1 MAFVLVTGAARGIG
15 LALVQA
21 HLARGDRVLASCRAP
36 SPELAASGAELL
48 DGVELT
54 EAAGVTRIMEAIG
67 ARAVDRAIL
76 SAGIL
81 RAESLDHLPAEDAA
95 ESVRE
100 QFEVNALAPLR
111 LAAAL
116 RGRLARGARIGVVS
130 SRMGSIGDNGSG
142 GYYGYRMSKA
152 ALNAGARSLAID
164 LAAQQAM
171 VFVLHPGFVKTAM
184 TGGRGDATPAQAAAG
199 LIERMDTLGAEH
211 SGTFWHAN
219 GTPLPW

>member
-36 SPELAASGAELL
+36 SPELAASGAEVL

>member
-1 MAFVLVTGAARGIG
+1 MAEVLVTAAARGIG

-21 HLARGDRVLASCRAP
+21 HVARGDRVLATCRAP
-36 SPELAASGAELL
+36 SPELAASGATML

-54 EAAGVTRIMEAIG
+54 EAAGIARIVQ
-67 ARAVDRAIL
+67 AVGDRRL
-76 SAGIL
+76 DRVMLNAGVL
-81 RAESLDHLPAEDAA
+81 RVESLDDLPAEDAA
-95 ESVRE
+95 ESVRD

-116 RGRLARGARIGVVS
+116 RGRLARGARIGVVT
-130 SRMGSIGDNGSG
+130 SRMGSIADNGSG

-152 ALNAGARSLAID
+152 ALNAGARSLSID
-164 LAAQQAM
+164 LAAQEAM
-171 VFVLHPGFVKTAM
+171 VFVLHPGFVRTTM
-184 TGGRGDATPAQAAAG
+184 TGGRGDVTPAQSAAG

-219 GTPLPW
+219 GSPLPW

>member
-21 HLARGDRVLASCRAP
+21 HVARGDTVLATCRAP
-36 SPELAASGAELL
+36 SPELAASGADVL
-48 DGVELT
+48 DGIELT
-54 EAAGVTRIMEAIG
+54 EPGSIARIVEALG
-67 ARAVDRAIL
+67 ERRLDRVL
-76 SAGIL
+76 LNAGIL
-81 RAESLDHLPAEDAA
+81 RTETLAELSGADAA
-95 ESVRE
+95 EAVRE

-116 RGRLARGARIGVVS
+116 RGKLARGARIGIVT

-164 LAAQQAM
+164 LAAQQAQ

-184 TGGRGDATPAQAAAG
+184 TGGRGEATPAQSAAG
-199 LIERMDTLGAEH
+199 LVERMDTLGAEH

>member
-1 MAFVLVTGAARGIG
+1 MAYVLVTGAARGIG

-21 HLARGDRVLASCRAP
+21 HLARGDEVLATCRAP
-36 SPELAASGAELL
+36 SPELAASGAEVL

-54 EAAGVTRIMEAIG
+54 EASGIARIVQAVGERRLDRVVLNAGV
-67 ARAVDRAIL
+67 
-76 SAGIL
+76 L
-81 RAESLDHLPAEDAA
+81 RAESLGDLPSEDAA
-95 ESVRE
+95 ESIRD

-116 RGRLARGARIGVVS
+116 SGKLARGARIGVVT
-130 SRMGSIGDNGSG
+130 SRMGSIADNASG

-164 LAAQQAM
+164 LAAQEAM
-171 VFVLHPGFVKTAM
+171 VFILHPGFVRTTM
-184 TGGRGDATPAQAAAG
+184 TGGRGDLTPAQSAAG

>member
-1 MAFVLVTGAARGIG
+1 MAYVLVTGAARGIG

-21 HLARGDRVLASCRAP
+21 HVARGDAVLATCRAP
-36 SPELAASGAELL
+36 SPELAASGAEVL
-48 DGVELT
+48 DGIELT
-54 EAAGVTRIMEAIG
+54 EPAGVARIVAALG
-67 ARAVDRAIL
+67 ARRLDRAIL
-76 SAGIL
+76 NAGVL
-81 RAESLDHLPAEDAA
+81 RVESLDELVHDGGADA
-95 ESVRE
+95 VLE

-116 RGRLARGARIGVVS
+116 RGHLAPGARIGLVT
-130 SRMGSIGDNGSG
+130 SRMGSITDNGSG

-164 LAAQQAM
+164 LAGQQAL
-171 VFVLHPGFVKTAM
+171 VFILHPGFVRTAM
-184 TGGRGDATPAQAAAG
+184 TGGRGDVTPAQSAAG

-211 SGTFWHAN
+211 SGSFWHAN

>member
-21 HLARGDRVLASCRAP
+21 HRARGDAVLATCRAP
-36 SPELAASGAELL
+36 SPELAASGADVL

-54 EAAGVTRIMEAIG
+54 DVEAI
-67 ARAVDRAIL
+67 
-76 SAGIL
+76 AGIRDAVGDRRLDRMVLNDGVL
-81 RAESLDHLPAEDAA
+81 RTESLGELAGDDAA
-95 ESVRE
+95 DAVRE

-116 RGRLARGARIGVVS
+116 RGKLARGARIGIIT

-164 LAAQQAM
+164 LAPQQAL
-171 VFVLHPGFVKTAM
+171 VLVLHPGFVKTAM

-199 LIERMDTLGAEH
+199 LVERMDTLGDEH
-211 SGTFWHAN
+211 NGTFWHAN

>member
-1 MAFVLVTGAARGIG
+1 MPFVLVTGAARGIG

-21 HLARGDRVLASCRAP
+21 HVARGDSVLATCRAP
-36 SPELAASGAELL
+36 SPELAASGAEVL

-54 EAAGVTRIMEAIG
+54 ESASVARIRAALDGRRLDRVVLNAGV
-67 ARAVDRAIL
+67 
-76 SAGIL
+76 L
-81 RAESLDHLPAEDAA
+81 RVESLDELVHEGAADA
-95 ESVRE
+95 VLE

-116 RGRLARGARIGVVS
+116 RAHLAPGARIGLVT
-130 SRMGSIGDNGSG
+130 SRMGSIADNGSG

-164 LAAQQAM
+164 LAAQQAL
-171 VFVLHPGFVKTAM
+171 VFILHPGFVRTAM
-184 TGGRGDATPAQAAAG
+184 TGGRGDVTPAQSAAG
-199 LIERMDTLGAEH
+199 LIERMDNLGAEH
-211 SGTFWHAN
+211 SGSFWHAN